1 MLVPQVGLEPTRL
14 SALVPKTSVAAITP
28 PGQNKYSMINERTA
42 MESLYQVAN
51 TQPYMPSAYAT
62 TSRQFKPDPI
72 MTSPRRVFKPDPI
85 LVPPPGS
92 DPGSPDFQS
101 GAMTTS
107 AKEAI

>member
-1 MLVPQVGLEPTRL
+1 
-14 SALVPKTSVAAITP
+14 
-28 PGQNKYSMINERTA
+28 MINEHTA
-42 MESLYQVAN
+42 MDPLYRVAN

-62 TSRQFKPDPI
+62 TSRQFRPDPI
-72 MTSPRRVFKPDPI
+72 MTSLRLVFKPDPI